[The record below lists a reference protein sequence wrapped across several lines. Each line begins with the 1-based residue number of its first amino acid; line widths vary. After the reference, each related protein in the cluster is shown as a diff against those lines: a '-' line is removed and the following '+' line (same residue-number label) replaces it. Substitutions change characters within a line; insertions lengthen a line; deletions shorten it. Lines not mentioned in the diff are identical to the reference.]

1 MRRTVAITAFCLALL
16 AAALYYAPFFLIV
29 SDTPV
34 KTDAVVLFLGG
45 EKGTR
50 EKEANQLIR
59 DGFADY
65 LIIPARGQVQKRS
78 PDGKLVSIDPNLK
91 LNHLKLKT
99 PQSGYLKLNTAVRLE
114 DTHQEAVTARDML
127 ERLGIRSAIF
137 VSSPYHMRRI
147 KIIAG
152 RVFGDSPTVYYVP
165 TRYETPVEGFWL
177 FNNYDRKFVLTEYA
191 KITWFVLYSPFV

>member
-1 MRRTVAITAFCLALL
+1 LKLKTFYFISCIVVLLSLAIFVAPQ
-16 AAALYYAPFFLIV
+16 YLIV

-34 KTDAVVLFLGG
+34 KSDAVVLFLGG

-50 EKEANQLIR
+50 EKKANQLIR

-78 PDGKLVSIDPNLK
+78 PDGKLIKIDLPLTPKTSNLK
-91 LNHLKLKT
+91 
-99 PQSGYLKLNTAVRLE
+99 PFFE
-114 DTHQEAVTARDML
+114 DTHQENLIARDMM
-127 ERLGIRSAIF
+127 ERLGISSAIL

-147 KIIAG
+147 RLIAE
-152 RVFGDSPTVYYVP
+152 RVFGERATVCYVP
-165 TRYETPVEGFWL
+165 TRYETPSDGFWL